1 MRAEALSAP
10 QPAPL
15 EVRVGERH
23 WVVPLGAS
31 ATIGRDDAAEIRIA
45 DPIVSRRHAV
55 VESTSDGWVLTDHS
69 RNGVFLDGRRV
80 RRLVIAAPMEVR
92 LGEPTSGV
100 VLTLMLPGRREGGGL
115 RPPTR
120 GHRSG
125 VHEIRSAC
133 VRIGRLP
140 DNDVVLDDLLVS
152 CHHAELHRCS
162 SGWRLVDLASP
173 NGTYVNGQRI
183 TQGTI
188 TEGDLIG
195 IGHALLELVGD
206 RLVTYV
212 DTGDV
217 EIKVRDLVV
226 TIANGRRLLDEVGF
240 TLNSRGLLAVVGP
253 SGAGKSTLLGALTG
267 SRPATSGSVPYG
279 GRDLYANYDELR
291 QRIGLVPQ
299 DDILHP
305 QLTVRRALSY
315 AAQLRFP
322 FETPAADRERRI
334 DEVLAELKLTEQAG
348 QRIATL
354 SGGQRKRT
362 SVALEL
368 LTRPSLLFLDE
379 PTSGLDPGMDKSVM
393 QTLRGLADGGR
404 TIVVVT
410 HSVAN
415 LDLCDRLL
423 VLAPG
428 GQLAYYGPP
437 ADALGYFSQ
446 ADFAD
451 LFQLLDRER
460 HANWTDRFRR
470 SELYRQHFGAGL
482 RRGRASPT
490 TGPAVGPRQQPPF
503 TQFAIL
509 CRRYLAV
516 IAADRPYVVFLA
528 MLPLVLSLLARAVP
542 GSAGLSISRGGDQTG
557 PLLLVLIMGG
567 SLMGAAAVR
576 ELVKERAIFDRERT
590 IGLSPAAYLASKIAV
605 LSTVAGVQAALFT
618 AVSMVGLPGP
628 DGAVVLFSGRAE
640 IVLAVIAASLVAMA
654 VGLVISAVI
663 PNADRGM
670 PLLVLLVMLQ
680 LILCGGLFPVQG
692 RAGLEQVSWLVPARW
707 AYAMGASTVDRNR
720 LRLLQP
726 AMQRPADSL
735 WDHTARTWTFDTL
748 SLGAIGLTLVLV
760 TALLVHRE
768 HLHRSGR

>member
-1 MRAEALSAP
+1 MSAEALSAP
-10 QPAPL
+10 QPAAL
-15 EVRVGERH
+15 EVWVGERQ
-23 WVVPLGAS
+23 WVVPSGAS
-31 ATIGRDDAAEIRIA
+31 VTIGRDDAAEIRIA

-55 VESTSDGWVLTDHS
+55 VESTSNGWVLTDHS
-69 RNGVFLDGRRV
+69 RNGVFLDGQRV
-80 RRLVIAAPMEVR
+80 RQLMIAAPMEVR

-100 VLTLMLPGRREGGGL
+100 MLTLMLHGQRNSGGS
-115 RPPTR
+115 RPPTH

-125 VHEIRSAC
+125 VHDIRSAC

-152 CHHAELHRCS
+152 RHHAELHRCAG
-162 SGWRLVDLASP
+162 GWRLVDLASP
-173 NGTYVNGQRI
+173 NGTHVNGQRI
-183 TQGTI
+183 MQATI
-188 TEGDLIG
+188 VEGDLIG
-195 IGHALLELVGD
+195 IGHAVLELVGD

-217 EIKVRDLVV
+217 EIEVRDLVV
-226 TIANGRRLLDEVGF
+226 TVANGRRLLDEVGF

-267 SRPATSGSVPYG
+267 SRPANSGSVRYG

-334 DEVLAELKLTEQAG
+334 DEVLTELKLTEQSG

-393 QTLRGLADGGR
+393 QTLRALADGGR
-404 TIVVVT
+404 TVVVVT

-437 ADALGYFSQ
+437 AEALDYFSQ
-446 ADFAD
+446 ADYAD

-460 HANWTDRFRR
+460 HANWTDRFHR
-470 SELYRQHFGAGL
+470 SELYRHHFGTGL
-482 RRGRASPT
+482 RRRRAQPT
-490 TGPAVGPRQQPPF
+490 TGATIGPRQQPPF
-503 TQFAIL
+503 TQFTIL

-516 IAADRPYVVFLA
+516 IAADRQYVLFLA
-528 MLPLVLSLLARAVP
+528 VLPFMLSLLARAVP
-542 GSAGLSISRGGDQTG
+542 GSEGFSASRGGVHEG
-557 PLLLVLIMGG
+557 GLLLVLIMGG
-567 SLMGAAAVR
+567 SLMGAAAAVR

-590 IGLSPAAYLASKIAV
+590 VGLSPTAYLASKIAV
-605 LSTVAGVQAALFT
+605 LSAVTGVQATLFT
-618 AVSMVGLPGP
+618 TVSMVGLPGP
-628 DGAVVLFSGRAE
+628 DSAVLLPSGRAE

-654 VGLVISAVI
+654 VGLVISALI

-692 RAGLEQVSWLVPARW
+692 QAGLKQVSWLVPARW
-707 AYAMGASTVDRNR
+707 AYAMGASTIDLNR
-720 LRLLQP
+720 LTHQ
-726 AMQRPADSL
+726 MQRPADSL
-735 WDHTARTWTFDTL
+735 WDHTARTWAFDTL

-760 TALLVHRE
+760 TAVLVHRR

>member
-1 MRAEALSAP
+1 M
-10 QPAPL
+10 
-15 EVRVGERH
+15 GERQ
-23 WVVPLGAS
+23 WVVLSGAS
-31 ATIGRDDAAEIRIA
+31 ATIGRDDTAEIRIA
-45 DPIVSRRHAV
+45 DPTVSRRHAV

-69 RNGVFLDGRRV
+69 RNGVFLNGRRV
-80 RRLVIAAPMEVR
+80 HRLMIAAPMEIR

-100 VLTLMLPGRREGGGL
+100 MLTLMLPAQRDSGGS
-115 RPPTR
+115 RPPTH
-120 GHRSG
+120 GYRSG
-125 VHEIRSAC
+125 VHEIRSAR
-133 VRIGRLP
+133 VQIGRLP
-140 DNDVVLDDLLVS
+140 DNDIVLDDLLVS
-152 CHHAELHRCS
+152 RHHAELYRCS
-162 SGWRLVDLASP
+162 GSWRLVDLASP

-183 TQGTI
+183 TQATI
-188 TEGDLIG
+188 VEGDLIG
-195 IGHALLELVGD
+195 IGHAVLELVGD
-206 RLVTYV
+206 RLVTYI

-217 EIKVRDLVV
+217 EIDVRDLVV
-226 TIANGRRLLDEVGF
+226 TIADGRRLLDEVGF

-267 SRPATSGSVPYG
+267 SRPANSGSVRYG

-322 FETPAADRERRI
+322 SETPAADRERRI

-393 QTLRGLADGGR
+393 QTLRALADGGR
-404 TIVVVT
+404 TVVVVT

-415 LDLCDRLL
+415 LDLCDQLL

-437 ADALGYFSQ
+437 ADALDYFRQ
-446 ADFAD
+446 ADYAD
-451 LFQLLDRER
+451 LFQLLDRDR

-482 RRGRASPT
+482 RRGRTRPT
-490 TGPAVGPRQQPPF
+490 TVPAIGPRQQPPF

-528 MLPLVLSLLARAVP
+528 VLPLLLSLLARTVP
-542 GSAGLSISRGGDQTG
+542 GSAGFSASRGGNQTG
-557 PLLLVLIMGG
+557 SLLLVLIMGG
-567 SLMGAAAVR
+567 SLMGSAAAVR

-590 IGLSPAAYLASKIAV
+590 VGLSPTAYLASKIAV
-605 LSTVAGVQAALFT
+605 LSAVTGVQAALFT

-628 DGAVVLFSGRAE
+628 DSAVLLSSGRAE

-654 VGLVISAVI
+654 VGLVISALI

-692 RAGLEQVSWLVPARW
+692 RVGLEQVSWLVPGRW
-707 AYAMGASTVDRNR
+707 AYAMGASTVDLKR
-720 LRLLQP
+720 LPRQP
-726 AMQRPADSL
+726 ADRL
-735 WDHTARTWTFDTL
+735 WDHTAGAWTFDTL

-760 TALLVHRE
+760 TAVLVHRG

>member
-1 MRAEALSAP
+1 MSAEALSAP
-10 QPAPL
+10 QPAAL
-15 EVRVGERH
+15 EVWVGERQ
-23 WVVPLGAS
+23 WVVPSDAS
-31 ATIGRDDAAEIRIA
+31 VTIGRDDAAEIRIA

-55 VESTSDGWVLTDHS
+55 VELTSNGWVLTDHS
-69 RNGVFLDGRRV
+69 RNGVFLNGQRV
-80 RRLVIAAPMEVR
+80 RQLMIAAPLEVR

-100 VLTLMLPGRREGGGL
+100 VLTLMLHGQRNSGGS
-115 RPPTR
+115 RPPTHGR
-120 GHRSG
+120 RSG
-125 VHEIRSAC
+125 VHDIRSAC

-140 DNDVVLDDLLVS
+140 DNNVVLDDLLVS
-152 CHHAELHRCS
+152 RHHAELHRCAG
-162 SGWRLVDLASP
+162 GWRLVDLASP
-173 NGTYVNGQRI
+173 NGTHINGQRI
-183 TQGTI
+183 MQATI
-188 TEGDLIG
+188 AEGDLIG
-195 IGHALLELVGD
+195 IGHAVLELVGD

-217 EIKVRDLVV
+217 EIEVRDLVV
-226 TIANGRRLLDEVGF
+226 TVANGRRLLDEVGF

-267 SRPATSGSVPYG
+267 SRPANSGSVRYG

-322 FETPAADRERRI
+322 FETPAVDRERRI
-334 DEVLAELKLTEQAG
+334 DEVLTELKLTEQAG

-393 QTLRGLADGGR
+393 QTLRALADGGR
-404 TIVVVT
+404 TVVVVT

-437 ADALGYFSQ
+437 AEALDYFSQ
-446 ADFAD
+446 ADYAD

-470 SELYRQHFGAGL
+470 SELYRHHFGAGL
-482 RRGRASPT
+482 RHNRARLT
-490 TGPAVGPRQQPPF
+490 TGAAIGPRQQPPF

-516 IAADRPYVVFLA
+516 IAADRQYVLFLA
-528 MLPLVLSLLARAVP
+528 VLPFMLSLLARAVP
-542 GSAGLSISRGGDQTG
+542 GSEGFSASRGRVHEGG
-557 PLLLVLIMGG
+557 LLLVLIMGG
-567 SLMGAAAVR
+567 SLMGAAAAVR

-590 IGLSPAAYLASKIAV
+590 VGLSPTAYLASKIAV
-605 LSTVAGVQAALFT
+605 LSAVTGVQATLFT
-618 AVSMVGLPGP
+618 TVNMVGLPGP
-628 DGAVVLFSGRAE
+628 DSAVLLPSGRAE

-654 VGLVISAVI
+654 VCLVISALI

-692 RAGLEQVSWLVPARW
+692 QVGLKQVSWLVPARW
-707 AYAMGASTVDRNR
+707 AYAMGASTIDLNR
-720 LRLLQP
+720 LTHQ
-726 AMQRPADSL
+726 MQRPGDSL
-735 WDHTARTWTFDTL
+735 WDHTARTWAFDTL

-760 TALLVHRE
+760 TAVLVHRR

>member
-1 MRAEALSAP
+1 MLMSAEALSAP
-10 QPAPL
+10 QPAAL
-15 EVRVGERH
+15 EVWVGERQ
-23 WVVPLGAS
+23 WVVPSGAS
-31 ATIGRDDAAEIRIA
+31 ATIGRDDAAEIRIT

-69 RNGVFLDGRRV
+69 RNGVFLDGQRV
-80 RRLVIAAPMEVR
+80 RRLVIAAPIEVR
-92 LGEPTSGV
+92 LGEPNSGA
-100 VLTLMLPGRREGGGL
+100 VLSLMLHGQRDSGGSK
-115 RPPTR
+115 PPTH

-140 DNDVVLDDLLVS
+140 DNDIALDDLLVS
-152 CHHAELHRCS
+152 RHHAELHRCAG
-162 SGWRLVDLASP
+162 GWRLVDLASP
-173 NGTYVNGQRI
+173 NGTHVNGQRI
-183 TQGTI
+183 MQATI

-195 IGHALLELVGD
+195 IGHAVLELVGD

-217 EIKVRDLVV
+217 EIEVRDLVV
-226 TIANGRRLLDEVGF
+226 TIADGRRLLDEVGF

-253 SGAGKSTLLGALTG
+253 SGAGKSTLLSALTG
-267 SRPATSGSVPYG
+267 SRPANSGSVRYG

-393 QTLRGLADGGR
+393 QTLRALADGGR
-404 TIVVVT
+404 TVVVVT

-437 ADALGYFSQ
+437 ADALDYFSQ
-446 ADFAD
+446 ADYAD

-460 HANWTDRFRR
+460 HANWTDRFHR
-470 SELYRQHFGAGL
+470 SELYRQHFDAGL
-482 RRGRASPT
+482 RRRRARLT
-490 TGPAVGPRQQPPF
+490 TGPAIGPRQQPPF

-516 IAADRPYVVFLA
+516 IAADRPYVAFLA
-528 MLPLVLSLLARAVP
+528 VLPLVLSLLARTVP
-542 GSAGLSISRGGDQTG
+542 GSAGFSASRGGDQTP
-557 PLLLVLIMGG
+557 PLLLILIMGG
-567 SLMGAAAVR
+567 SLMGSAAAVR

-590 IGLSPAAYLASKIAV
+590 VGLSPTAYLASKIAV
-605 LSTVAGVQAALFT
+605 LSAIAGVQATLFT
-618 AVSMVGLPGP
+618 AVSMAGLPGP
-628 DGAVVLFSGRAE
+628 DSAVLLSCGRAE

-654 VGLVISAVI
+654 VGLVISALI

-680 LILCGGLFPVQG
+680 LILCGGMFPVQG
-692 RAGLEQVSWLVPARW
+692 RAGLEQVSWLVPGRW
-707 AYAMGASTVDRNR
+707 AYAMGASTVDLSRVP
-720 LRLLQP
+720 LQP
-726 AMQRPADSL
+726 ADGL
-735 WDHTARTWTFDTL
+735 WHHTARTWTFDTL

-760 TALLVHRE
+760 TAVLVHRG

>member
-10 QPAPL
+10 QPAAL
-15 EVRVGERH
+15 EVWVGERQ
-23 WVVPLGAS
+23 WVVPSGAS
-31 ATIGRDDAAEIRIA
+31 VTIGRDDAAEIRIA

-55 VESTSDGWVLTDHS
+55 VESTSNGWVLTDHS
-69 RNGVFLDGRRV
+69 RNGVFLDGQRV
-80 RRLVIAAPMEVR
+80 RQLMIAAPLEVR

-100 VLTLMLPGRREGGGL
+100 ILTVMLHGQRNSDGS
-115 RPPTR
+115 RPPTH

-125 VHEIRSAC
+125 VHDIRSAC

-152 CHHAELHRCS
+152 RHHAELHRCAG
-162 SGWRLVDLASP
+162 GWRLVDLASP
-173 NGTYVNGQRI
+173 NGTHVNGQRI
-183 TQGTI
+183 MQATI
-188 TEGDLIG
+188 SEGDLIG
-195 IGHALLELVGD
+195 IGHAVLELVGD

-217 EIKVRDLVV
+217 EIEVRDLVV
-226 TIANGRRLLDEVGF
+226 TVANGRRLLDEVGF

-267 SRPATSGSVPYG
+267 SRPANSGSVRYG

-334 DEVLAELKLTEQAG
+334 DEVLTELKLTEQAG

-393 QTLRGLADGGR
+393 QTLRALADGGR
-404 TIVVVT
+404 TVVVVT

-437 ADALGYFSQ
+437 AEALDYFSQ
-446 ADFAD
+446 ADYAD

-460 HANWTDRFRR
+460 HADWTDRFRR
-470 SELYRQHFGAGL
+470 SELYREHFGAG
-482 RRGRASPT
+482 RRHRRTRPT
-490 TGPAVGPRQQPPF
+490 TGPATGPRQQPPF

-516 IAADRPYVVFLA
+516 IAADRQYVLFLA
-528 MLPLVLSLLARAVP
+528 VLPLMLSLLARAVP
-542 GSAGLSISRGGDQTG
+542 GSEGFSASRHGAHEGG
-557 PLLLVLIMGG
+557 LLLVLIMGG
-567 SLMGAAAVR
+567 SLMGAAAAVR

-590 IGLSPAAYLASKIAV
+590 VGLSPTAYLSSKIAV
-605 LSTVAGVQAALFT
+605 LSAVAGVQAALFT
-618 AVSMVGLPGP
+618 TVSMVGLPGP
-628 DGAVVLFSGRAE
+628 DSAVLLPSGRTE

-654 VGLVISAVI
+654 VGLVISALI

-680 LILCGGLFPVQG
+680 LILCGGLFSVQDQ
-692 RAGLEQVSWLVPARW
+692 AVLKQVSWLVPARW
-707 AYAMGASTVDRNR
+707 AYAMGASTIDLNQLTR
-720 LRLLQP
+720 Q
-726 AMQRPADSL
+726 MQRPADSL
-735 WDHTARTWTFDTL
+735 WDHTVRAWTFDTL

-760 TALLVHRE
+760 TAVLVHRR

>member
-1 MRAEALSAP
+1 MLMSAEALSAP
-10 QPAPL
+10 QPAAL
-15 EVRVGERH
+15 EVWMGERQ
-23 WVVPLGAS
+23 WVVPSGAS

-80 RRLVIAAPMEVR
+80 RRLMITTPMEIR

-100 VLTLMLPGRREGGGL
+100 VLTLMSHGQRDSGGSK
-115 RPPTR
+115 PPTH

-125 VHEIRSAC
+125 VHDIRSAC

-152 CHHAELHRCS
+152 RHHAELHRCAG
-162 SGWRLVDLASP
+162 GWRLVDLASP
-173 NGTYVNGQRI
+173 NGTHVNGQRI
-183 TQGTI
+183 MQATI
-188 TEGDLIG
+188 AEGDLIG
-195 IGHALLELVGD
+195 IGHAVLELVGD

-217 EIKVRDLVV
+217 EIEVHDLVV
-226 TIANGRRLLDEVGF
+226 TVANGRRLLDEVGF

-267 SRPATSGSVPYG
+267 SRPANSGSVRYG

-322 FETPAADRERRI
+322 FETPAADREQRI
-334 DEVLAELKLTEQAG
+334 DEVLTELKLTEQAG

-393 QTLRGLADGGR
+393 QTLRTLADGGR
-404 TIVVVT
+404 TVVVVT

-437 ADALGYFSQ
+437 AEALGYFSQ
-446 ADFAD
+446 ADYAD

-460 HANWTDRFRR
+460 HANWTDRFHR
-470 SELYRQHFGAGL
+470 SELYRHHFGAGL
-482 RRGRASPT
+482 RRRRTRPT
-490 TGPAVGPRQQPPF
+490 TGPAIGPRQQPPF
-503 TQFAIL
+503 TQFTIL

-516 IAADRPYVVFLA
+516 IAADRQYVVFLA
-528 MLPLVLSLLARAVP
+528 VLPLVLSLLARAVP
-542 GSAGLSISRGGDQTG
+542 GSAGFSASRGGDQTG

-567 SLMGAAAVR
+567 SLMGSAAAVR
-576 ELVKERAIFDRERT
+576 ELVKERVIFDRERT
-590 IGLSPAAYLASKIAV
+590 VGLSPTAYLASKIAV
-605 LSTVAGVQAALFT
+605 LSAVTGVQAALFT
-618 AVSMVGLPGP
+618 TVSMVGLPGP
-628 DGAVVLFSGRAE
+628 DSAVLLPSGRAE

-654 VGLVISAVI
+654 VGLVISALI

-680 LILCGGLFPVQG
+680 LILCGGLFPVRGQ
-692 RAGLEQVSWLVPARW
+692 AGLEQVSWLVPGRW
-707 AYAMGASTVDRNR
+707 AYAMGASTVDLNR
-720 LRLLQP
+720 VPQ
-726 AMQRPADSL
+726 QSADNL

-748 SLGAIGLTLVLV
+748 SLGAMGLTLVLM
-760 TALLVHRE
+760 TAVLVHRG

>member
-10 QPAPL
+10 QPAAL
-15 EVRVGERH
+15 EVWVGERQ
-23 WVVPLGAS
+23 WVVPSGAS
-31 ATIGRDDAAEIRIA
+31 VTIGRDDAAEIRIA

-69 RNGVFLDGRRV
+69 RNGVFLDGQRV
-80 RRLVIAAPMEVR
+80 RQLMIAAPMEVR

-100 VLTLMLPGRREGGGL
+100 VLTLMLPGQRNSGGSK
-115 RPPTR
+115 PPTHGR
-120 GHRSG
+120 RSG
-125 VHEIRSAC
+125 VHAIRSAC

-152 CHHAELHRCS
+152 RHHAELHRCAG
-162 SGWRLVDLASP
+162 GWRLVDLVSP
-173 NGTYVNGQRI
+173 NGTHVNGQRI
-183 TQGTI
+183 MQATI

-195 IGHALLELVGD
+195 IGHAVLELVGD

-217 EIKVRDLVV
+217 EIEVRDLVV
-226 TIANGRRLLDEVGF
+226 TVANGRRLLDEVGF

-267 SRPATSGSVPYG
+267 SRPANSGSVRYG

-334 DEVLAELKLTEQAG
+334 DEVLTELKLTEQAG

-393 QTLRGLADGGR
+393 QTLRALADGGR
-404 TIVVVT
+404 TVVVVT

-437 ADALGYFSQ
+437 AEALDYFSQ
-446 ADFAD
+446 ADYAD

-482 RRGRASPT
+482 RRRRAQPT
-490 TGPAVGPRQQPPF
+490 TGPATGPRQQPPF
-503 TQFAIL
+503 TQFTIL

-516 IAADRPYVVFLA
+516 IAADRQYVLFLA
-528 MLPLVLSLLARAVP
+528 VLPFMLSLLARAVP
-542 GSAGLSISRGGDQTG
+542 GGEGFSASRHGVHEGG
-557 PLLLVLIMGG
+557 LLLVLIMGG
-567 SLMGAAAVR
+567 SLMGAAAAVR

-590 IGLSPAAYLASKIAV
+590 VGLSPTAYLASKIAV
-605 LSTVAGVQAALFT
+605 LSAVASVQAALFT
-618 AVSMVGLPGP
+618 TVSMVGLPGP
-628 DGAVVLFSGRAE
+628 DSAVLLPSGRTE

-654 VGLVISAVI
+654 VGLVISALI

-670 PLLVLLVMLQ
+670 PLLVVLVMLQ

-692 RAGLEQVSWLVPARW
+692 QAGLKQVSWLVPARW
-707 AYAMGASTVDRNR
+707 AYAMGASTIDLNQLTR
-720 LRLLQP
+720 Q
-726 AMQRPADSL
+726 MQRPADSL
-735 WDHTARTWTFDTL
+735 WDHTVLAWTLDTL

-760 TALLVHRE
+760 TGALVQRR